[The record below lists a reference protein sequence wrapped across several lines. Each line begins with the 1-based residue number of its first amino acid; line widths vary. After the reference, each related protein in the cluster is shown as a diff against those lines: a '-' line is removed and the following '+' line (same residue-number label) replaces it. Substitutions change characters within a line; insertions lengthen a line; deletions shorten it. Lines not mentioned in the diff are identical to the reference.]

1 MLGRGLKTTLMDIY
15 AEISLGTECI
25 GKVNFEL
32 KHSTLQMVETKH
44 GSLICDTSL
53 HVEKYGN
60 FFVPMTFFFIFS
72 FLK

>member
-1 MLGRGLKTTLMDIY
+1 MLGRGLKTTLVDIY

-25 GKVNFEL
+25 GKVIFEL
-32 KHSTLQMVETKH
+32 KHSTLQMVNTKH

-60 FFVPMTFFFIFS
+60 FFCAYDFLLYFQFS
-72 FLK
+72 